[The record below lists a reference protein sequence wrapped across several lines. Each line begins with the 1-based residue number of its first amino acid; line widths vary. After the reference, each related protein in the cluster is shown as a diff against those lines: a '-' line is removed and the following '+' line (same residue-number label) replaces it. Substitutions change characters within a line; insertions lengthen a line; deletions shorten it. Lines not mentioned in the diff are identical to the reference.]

1 MYINEDH
8 ILIRDF
14 KENDIKNKIEWIND
28 PRNNTFLHY
37 DIPLNYKDTLNTK
50 PKISRKELIVSL
62 STIRFQLD

>member
-37 DIPLNYKDTLNTK
+37 DIPLNYKDTLNWYKTK
-50 PKISRKELIVSL
+50 DK
-62 STIRFQLD
+62 